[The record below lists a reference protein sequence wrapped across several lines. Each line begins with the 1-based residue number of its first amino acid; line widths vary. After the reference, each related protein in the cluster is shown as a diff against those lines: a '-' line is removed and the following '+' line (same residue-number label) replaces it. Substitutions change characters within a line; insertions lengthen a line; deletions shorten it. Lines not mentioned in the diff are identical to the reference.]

1 MMSALKK
8 ITQAWL
14 MVPPKGSSWREVLRP
29 ATRQTIRVLVSIVT
43 AWVVGMTLHLQET
56 IWALVTALIVTQS
69 SITQTMATA
78 RDQITGTLL
87 GAVAGI
93 VAVLLEMWT
102 GLRWLPFWIVLAPL
116 AFLAAV
122 QTNLRFACITLIIVY
137 LFPSEG
143 SPFLPMVTRLT
154 AIMIG
159 VVVSLVVSFVV
170 LHSSARKQAFHT
182 SSRILRRL
190 DGLLEGAL
198 DQKTG
203 WREIETRNEACVA
216 LLIELEGA
224 VEEARRERFS
234 DLEKRDPVLAALPRL
249 MRRLLNDTMLVARA
263 IATGRAAGNTGLV
276 PLYKSLS
283 HTLRALAHSCEQR
296 FVHKQDRHPHQPE
309 DKDILELLPRLEEQT
324 RPEMRFVMSLF
335 KDDLERAVGVL
346 MRDDASS
353 AKGL

>member
-1 MMSALKK
+1 MTVLNGLMRK
-8 ITQAWL
+8 WL
-14 MVPPKGSSWREVLRP
+14 LVPPRGTSWHEVMRP
-29 ATRQTIRVLVSIVT
+29 ATRQTIRVLVSIAA
-43 AWVVGMTLHLQET
+43 AWLVGFVLHLQET

-87 GAVAGI
+87 GAVAGTI
-93 VAVLLEMWT
+93 AVLLELWT
-102 GLRWLPFWIVLAPL
+102 GQQWLSFWIVLTPL

-122 QTNLRFACITLIIVY
+122 QTNLRFACITLMIVY
-137 LFPSEG
+137 LFPSQG
-143 SPFLPMVTRLT
+143 SPFLPMVTRLA
-154 AIMIG
+154 AILIG
-159 VVVSLVVSFVV
+159 VMVSLVVSFVV

-182 SSRILRRL
+182 SGRLLRRL
-190 DGLLEGAL
+190 DGLLDGAL
-198 DQKTG
+198 DQETS
-203 WREIETRNEACVA
+203 WREIEKRNEACVT

-283 HTLRALAHSCEQR
+283 HALRALAHSCEQR
-296 FVHKQDRHPHQPE
+296 LVRQQNRHPHQLE
-309 DKDILELLPRLEEQT
+309 DKDILDLLPRLEEQT

-335 KDDLERAVGVL
+335 KEDLQRAVGVI
-346 MRDDASS
+346 MRDDAGA